1 VKDGAMIYALM
12 VRNWVEEQRHTL
24 ATVMQRNEGQTLV
37 EYGIIIAIAL
47 IVMAALA
54 YLGNVLYKKFM
65 QTANAIQSG
74 AP

>member
-1 VKDGAMIYALM
+1 MTYALM
-12 VRNWVEEQRHTL
+12 ARNWVEEQRHTL
-24 ATVMQRNEGQTLV
+24 VTAMQRNEGQTLV